1 MCRIDCGAWQFNS
14 MFDVLISTAS
24 VFAFSCLVTHVVVL
38 KSPIRSY
45 DSLSIHAT
53 LQSYCL
59 QLVLYCMS
67 VVKLCDVCVRSCD
80 VSVGSCDVSVGSCDM
95 SVKSCDVSV
104 GVL

>member
-1 MCRIDCGAWQFNS
+1 MHGNLTVS
-14 MFDVLISTAS
+14 NMFDVLISTAS

-67 VVKLCDVCVRSCD
+67 VRLCDVCVGSCD
-80 VSVGSCDVSVGSCDM
+80 VSMGSCDVSVGSCDM

>member
-1 MCRIDCGAWQFNS
+1 MVNGNLTVS
-14 MFDVLISTAS
+14 NMFDVLISTAS

-67 VVKLCDVCVRSCD
+67 VMRLCDVC
-80 VSVGSCDVSVGSCDM
+80 VGSCDVSVGHVM
-95 SVKSCDVSV
+95 
-104 GVL
+104 

>member
-1 MCRIDCGAWQFNS
+1 MHGNLTVS
-14 MFDVLISTAS
+14 NMFDVLISTAS

-67 VVKLCDVCVRSCD
+67 VVRLCDVC
-80 VSVGSCDVSVGSCDM
+80 VGSCDM